1 MSLSRREFLQFLA
14 AASTGAALSACERK
28 SFGVANAQ
36 GDLYS
41 VPTFGHVSLL
51 HIGDLHAQLQPLY
64 FREADVN
71 VGRRAASVG
80 ETLLK
85 QYHIPASGI
94 DAYAL
99 THMDFVQ
106 AAKLYGKMG
115 GLAYVAT
122 LIRTLRDQRAGRC
135 LLLDSGDTWQG
146 SATSL
151 WTHAQDMAGAAELLG
166 VDAMTGHWEFS
177 FGERRVQEI
186 VTGFGTRTRF
196 LAQNVLE
203 REGATPVFAPY
214 MRRDLNGVPVAV
226 IGQASAFAP
235 TTPRFTLDNWRFG
248 FEEERL
254 QQIVD
259 QATAEGARLVVL
271 LSHNGIE
278 ADRKLVSRVRG
289 IDVVLSGHGHDAL
302 PAPLVVGSGDRRCLI
317 VSSGANGKFVSVLD
331 VEMRNGRLYDYRY
344 RLLPVIANFIAPEP
358 RMSAYIEKV
367 RLPFKPILN
376 EALAVTDT
384 LLYRRAALASSF
396 DELLLRAM
404 RTAYDAPIAMFP
416 GYRWGATLLPGDTI
430 RYEDLLDHTA
440 VPGAGTTV
448 DLRRGEEI
456 KDVLEQAADRLFN
469 PDPYAREGGDMLRT
483 TGLRFTIDPSAEFGA
498 RIGELMLADGTTIEP
513 QKTYRV
519 AAWALTGNEDGRT
532 LSEIAADFL
541 RGEKIVRVGEV
552 YLPTLKQQQQA
563 PLNRQA

>member
-1 MSLSRREFLQFLA
+1 MTLSRREFLQFLA
-14 AASTGAALSACERK
+14 AASAGATLAACDRK
-28 SFGVANAQ
+28 AIGPANSQA
-36 GDLYS
+36 DLYS
-41 VPTFGHVSLL
+41 VPVFGQVSLL
-51 HIGDLHAQLQPLY
+51 HLGDLHAQLQPLY

-151 WTHAQDMAGAAELLG
+151 WTHAQDMAGAAEILG

-186 VTGFGTRTRF
+186 VAGFGTRTRF
-196 LAQNVLE
+196 LAQNILQHDGE
-203 REGATPVFAPY
+203 TPVFAPF

-226 IGQASAFAP
+226 VGQASAFAP
-235 TTPRFTLDNWRFG
+235 TTPRGTLDNWRFG

-254 QQIVD
+254 QKTVD
-259 QATAEGARLVVL
+259 EVRADGARLVVL

-302 PAPLVVGSGDRRCLI
+302 PSPLVVDSGDRRSLI
-317 VSSGANGKFVSVLD
+317 VSSGASGKFVSVLD
-331 VEMRNGRLYDYRY
+331 VEMRNGRMYDYRY
-344 RLLPVIANFIAPEP
+344 RLLPVMANFIAPEP

-396 DELLLRAM
+396 DELLLRALS
-404 RTAYDAPIAMFP
+404 TAYDAPIAMFP
-416 GYRWGATLLPGDTI
+416 GYRWGTTLLPGDTI
-430 RYEDLLDHTA
+430 HYEDLLDHTA

-448 DLRRGEEI
+448 DLRSGEEI
-456 KDVLEQAADRLFN
+456 KDLLEQAADRLFN

-483 TGLRFTIDPSAEFGA
+483 SGLRFSIDPSAEFGA
-498 RIGELMLADGTTIEP
+498 RIGDLVLADGTAVEP
-513 QKTYRV
+513 RKTYRV
-519 AAWALTGNEDGRT
+519 AAWALTGNEDGRS
-532 LSEIAADFL
+532 LSEIAADYL
-541 RGEKIVRVGEV
+541 RGQKMVRAAEI
-552 YLPTLKQQQQA
+552 YLPMVKGQQA

>member
-1 MSLSRREFLQFLA
+1 MQFLA
-14 AASTGAALSACERK
+14 AASAGAALAACERK
-28 SFGVANAQ
+28 VLGAGGAQ

-41 VPTFGHVSLL
+41 VPPFGQVSLL
-51 HIGDLHAQLQPLY
+51 HIGDLHAQLKPLY
-64 FREADVN
+64 FREADVK
-71 VGRRAASVG
+71 VGRRATSVG

-115 GLAYVAT
+115 GLAHVAT

-151 WTHAQDMAGAAELLG
+151 WTHAQDMAGAAEILG

-186 VTGFGTRTRF
+186 VAAFGTRTRF
-196 LAQNVLE
+196 LAQNVLQ
-203 REGATPVFAPY
+203 RDGAAPVFAPF
-214 MRRDLNGVPVAV
+214 MRRDLNGVPIAV
-226 IGQASAFAP
+226 VGQASAFAP
-235 TTPRFTLDNWRFG
+235 TTPRFTLENWRFG

-254 QQIVD
+254 QKTVD
-259 QATAEGARLVVL
+259 QARAEGARLVVL

-278 ADRKLVSRVRG
+278 ANRKLASRVRG

-302 PAPLVVGSGDRRCLI
+302 PAPLVIDGADRRCLL
-317 VSSGANGKFVSVLD
+317 VSSGASGKFVSVLD
-331 VEMRNGRLYDYRY
+331 IEMRNGRLYDYRY
-344 RLLPVIANFIAPEP
+344 RLLPVMANFIAPEP

-367 RLPFKPILN
+367 RLPFKPILQ

-384 LLYRRAALASSF
+384 LLYRRAALGSSF
-396 DELLLRAM
+396 DGLLLRALSN
-404 RTAYDAPIAMFP
+404 AHDAPIAMFP

-430 RYEDLLDHTA
+430 HYEDLLDHTA
-440 VPGAGTTV
+440 IPGAGTTV

-456 KDVLEQAADRLFN
+456 KDILEQAADRLFN

-483 TGLRFTIDPSAEFGA
+483 AGLRFSIDPSAEFGA
-498 RIGELMLADGTTIEP
+498 RIGELTLADGTALEP
-513 QKTYRV
+513 RTNYRV
-519 AAWALTGNEDGRT
+519 AAWALTGNEDGRS
-532 LSEIAADFL
+532 LSDIAADFL
-541 RGEKIVRVGEV
+541 RGEKTVRVADV
-552 YLPTLKQQQQA
+552 YLPTLKHPQSPLNQQA
-563 PLNRQA
+563 